1 MKEKTLSQ
9 DLGLR
14 ILNRKL
20 LSNLP
25 MKEKVPFGYRTN
37 LDHGQVAQRFAVQ
50 NLTLPPSMPVEKVTE
65 YVYYLVV

>member
-25 MKEKVPFGYRTN
+25 MKEKKGLWFKAIFIGVRPLPAKTAKEAENHSKEGPINTTVDESRT
-37 LDHGQVAQRFAVQ
+37 
-50 NLTLPPSMPVEKVTE
+50 TT
-65 YVYYLVV
+65 